1 MDLNDFFQS
10 MKFTIRYIED
20 PTRRSGMR
28 NSQHSRTT
36 NILIINQCPSIEI
49 ISDRN
54 KAGMF
59 HYGQRLCQPF
69 VVSLDAGTINR
80 TQTQHGSQWLT
91 VGTPRIQDDPITAA
105 CRTRET
111 ASGMVMKYRFISLWV
126 TVSGSPC
133 FN

>member
-1 MDLNDFFQS
+1 
-10 MKFTIRYIED
+10 
-20 PTRRSGMR
+20 MR
-28 NSQHSRTT
+28 NSQYSRTA
-36 NILIINQCPSIEI
+36 NILIINQRPSIETT
-49 ISDRN
+49 SDRD
-54 KAGMF
+54 KTIACQGM
-59 HYGQRLCQPF
+59 CQPF
-69 VVSLDAGTINR
+69 VVSFDAGTINR
-80 TQTQHGSQWLT
+80 TQTQHGTQWLS